1 VEFLTVERGK
11 GNMADQ
17 GMLISNEP
25 QIRDQARAKAR
36 QVLSG
41 LGAFQSMSLAEQKS
55 IYLSLVEDYA
65 DKHRE
70 RLGLARPMATDSGKD
85 LGYKGYDPGFQGDT
99 KAFNELVDS
108 VDFPKF
114 VGDLLKA
121 VFDANLRVMKEQTDS
136 YIKLMKEA
144 TKSTADFIKKVK
156 DEESF
161 AKLAESRGDKYN
173 VTTEKSP
180 DGGTKLALTNP
191 EGDKVDP
198 EDAEVKRHILEAK
211 INMAKEHRA
220 ALREVLLMGVTRLVV
235 EKGEIEAGVEFSVKA
250 TRASTAHH
258 DDQNI
263 NTVTVNQQY
272 DSPLGGLFGGPSGS
286 MEMTNTNIQ
295 VNTSDK
301 KATDDL
307 SATLKGKVNIK
318 FKTDY
323 FKLDNFAN
331 MYADGGVAALK
342 PQGAAPG
349 GQAAAPPR

>member
-1 VEFLTVERGK
+1 MNDNVEIVPSPSQMKER
-11 GNMADQ
+11 
-17 GMLISNEP
+17 
-25 QIRDQARAKAR
+25 ARATAR
-36 QVLSG
+36 RVLSDSPSFQG
-41 LGAFQSMSLAEQKS
+41 LPIEDQKS
-55 IYLSLVEDYA
+55 IYLSLVQDEMAKEMSRY
-65 DKHRE
+65 
-70 RLGLARPMATDSGKD
+70 GLSQPMATDSGKEM
-85 LGYKGYDPGFQGDT
+85 GYKGYDPGFQGDT

-114 VGDLLKA
+114 VADLLKA
-121 VFDANLRVMKEQTDS
+121 VFDANIHVMKAQTDS

-156 DEESF
+156 DDDTF
-161 AKLAESRGDKYN
+161 AKLAETRSDQYN
-173 VTTEKSP
+173 VVSEKQS
-180 DGGTKLALTNP
+180 DGSSKLVLTNP
-191 EGDKVDP
+191 EGDKQDV
-198 EDAEVKRHILEAK
+198 EDADVKRHILEAK

-250 TRASTAHH
+250 NRESKAHH

-263 NTVTVNQQY
+263 NTTSIN
-272 DSPLGGLFGGPSGS
+272 SESGGGLFGSIFGGPSHNIN
-286 MEMTNTNIQ
+286 MTNTNIQ

-331 MYADGGVAALK
+331 MYADGGIAALK
-342 PQGAAPG
+342 QGTAAGAPG
-349 GQAAAPPR
+349 QPGAPAVK

>member
-1 VEFLTVERGK
+1 MNDNVKMVPG
-11 GNMADQ
+11 
-17 GMLISNEP
+17 EP
-25 QIRDQARAKAR
+25 QIKERARSKAR
-36 QVLSG
+36 DVLGGS
-41 LGAFQSMSLAEQKS
+41 AVFQNMPLDDQKS
-55 IYLSLVEDYA
+55 IYLSLVQEYIDTER
-65 DKHRE
+65 DK
-70 RLGLARPMATDSGKD
+70 LGLARSMATDSGKD
-85 LGYKGYDPGFQGDT
+85 MGYKGYDPAFGGDT
-99 KAFNELVDS
+99 RAFKELIDS

-114 VGDLLKA
+114 VADLLKA
-121 VFDANLRVMKEQTDS
+121 VFDANLKVMKQQTDS

-161 AKLAESRGDKYN
+161 AKLAESRSDKYN
-173 VTTEKSP
+173 VTTEKQA
-180 DGGTKLALTNP
+180 DGSSKLALTNP

-198 EDAEVKRHILEAK
+198 EDSEVKRHILEAK

-250 TRASTAHH
+250 SRESKAHH

-263 NTVTVNQQY
+263 NVTNVQTEFE
-272 DSPLGGLFGGPSGS
+272 SPLGGLFGGPSGS
-286 MEMTNTNIQ
+286 FEMTNTNIQ

-342 PQGAAPG
+342 PAAPG
-349 GQAAAPPR
+349 APGQAAAPAL